1 MVDENSHHPRLP
13 AVAGRR
19 RVIVWG
25 INYAPEITG
34 ISPHNVA
41 LCEFLKRS
49 GNEVEML
56 TTFAYYPAWRKQ
68 PEDRAELYRTDVVNG
83 VTVHRCWHY
92 VPRRVSPLKRIVHEG
107 TFVLT
112 SVLRGLFLPKP
123 DVYVVVSPPLL
134 LGAAAW
140 FLGGLKRAPF
150 IFHVQD
156 LQPDA
161 AVGLGM
167 LKKGW
172 FTRALYWLE
181 SFAYRKATRVSGIS
195 EEIVGAFRRKSV
207 PEEKL
212 ILFPNTIV
220 LPNQFD
226 IPTEGAFRAKNG
238 FSADEFLAIYAGN
251 LGVKQGLDI
260 LLDAAELLRDRAG
273 IRIVL
278 CGDGA
283 ERPVLESAV
292 ATRALSNVSML
303 PLKAGRDY
311 QELLVDADISLITQ
325 QSGSGNAFFPS
336 KLLVTLGQSSPV
348 LTVADEES
356 ALAKAVR
363 IGQFGENV
371 RPGDPQRLA
380 DALVRVCA
388 DSARLREWGT
398 AGREYVKRFDQTPV
412 MKKFLGQLG
421 DLSRE
426 FASLYSAE
434 RNGHS
439 PADTLPK
446 RHQ

>member
-1 MVDENSHHPRLP
+1 M
-13 AVAGRR
+13 

-41 LCEFLKRS
+41 LCEFLKRI
-49 GNEVEML
+49 GHEVEML
-56 TTFAYYPAWRKQ
+56 TTFAYYPAWRKRS
-68 PEDRAELYRTDVVNG
+68 EDRNELYRTDVVNG
-83 VTVHRCWHY
+83 VPVYRCWHY
-92 VPRRVSPLKRIVHEG
+92 VPERVSALKRIVHEG

-112 SVLRGLFLPKP
+112 STLRGLFLPKP

-134 LGAAAW
+134 LGTAAW
-140 FLGGLKRAPF
+140 FLAGLKRAPF

-167 LKKGW
+167 LRKGW

-195 EEIVGAFRRKSV
+195 EEIVDAFRRKGV

-220 LPNQFD
+220 LPNEPD
-226 IPTEGAFRAKNG
+226 LPAKGAFRSKNG
-238 FSADEFLAIYAGN
+238 FSADEFLAVYAGN

-260 LLDAAELLRDRAG
+260 LLDAAELLRVHSR

-283 ERPVLESAV
+283 ERPVLEAE
-292 ATRALSNVSML
+292 AAKRALSNVSML

-336 KLLVTLGQSSPV
+336 KLLVTLAHSSPV

-363 IGQFGENV
+363 IGHFGENV
-371 RPGDPQRLA
+371 TPGNPKQLA
-380 DALVRVCA
+380 TALVTVSA
-388 DSARLREWGT
+388 NSARLREWGT
-398 AGREYVKRFDQTPV
+398 AGREYVKRFEQEPV
-412 MKKFLGQLG
+412 MGNFVRRLA
-421 DLSRE
+421 E
-426 FASLYSAE
+426 VSA
-434 RNGHS
+434 GS
-439 PADTLPK
+439 A
-446 RHQ
+446 